1 MKSLIHFINEV
12 HRKDY
17 SLENLKKEPYIKY
30 IKYSHKYFEYLNKKD
45 ELAKA
50 IEVAFENINE
60 NILQIMND
68 NHISNFIN
76 AKMIS
81 GIIEHYLSKK
91 MENVNGFNF
100 EQGVENNKN
109 KDISCTTID
118 KKILKE
124 DIFKDINN
132 PLEFFSIELKC
143 TTRKSSITGNKSY
156 AIDKSDKSQKNKQ
169 SFYILITYDYSF
181 DENKNITIKLRN
193 AYFGYIVQD
202 DWIYGDTGNSSE
214 LRIKDL
220 LHSDENEKNNRI
232 IQII

>member
-1 MKSLIHFINEV
+1 
-12 HRKDY
+12 
-17 SLENLKKEPYIKY
+17 
-30 IKYSHKYFEYLNKKD
+30 
-45 ELAKA
+45 
-50 IEVAFENINE
+50 
-60 NILQIMND
+60 MND
-68 NHISNFIN
+68 NHISSFIN

-81 GIIEHYLSKK
+81 GIIEHYLADEMS
-91 MENVNGFNF
+91 NINGFTF
-100 EQGVENNKN
+100 EQGKENSEN
-109 KDISCTTID
+109 KDICC
-118 KKILKE
+118 KKINNKILEE
-124 DIFKDINN
+124 DIFNDIDNE
-132 PLEFFSIELKC
+132 LKFFSIELKC

-156 AIDKSDKSQKNKQ
+156 AIDKSEKSQKNKQ

-220 LHSDENEKNNRI
+220 LHSDENKKNNRI